1 MIEEVSSPATQS
13 LEPADLFAN
22 DDAHDLAALAVLTPL
37 TSDEIGLSLRLADH
51 LDQDL
56 PIGPLDESS
65 WDDLL
70 GDLAL
75 DSAKSRRETPQSR

>member
-1 MIEEVSSPATQS
+1 VIGSQLSRPNRWAS
-13 LEPADLFAN
+13 RLFAN
-22 DDAHDLAALAVLTPL
+22 DDARSGCLGSLAPL